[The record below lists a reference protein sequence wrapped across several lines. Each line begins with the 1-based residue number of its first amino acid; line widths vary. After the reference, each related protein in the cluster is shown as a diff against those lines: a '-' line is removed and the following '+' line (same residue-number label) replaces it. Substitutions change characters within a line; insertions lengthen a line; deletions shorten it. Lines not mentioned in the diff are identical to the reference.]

1 VSGSSPAVTAGSV
14 SLANGSKF
22 SERCSEVPA
31 PSLPPSPDLE
41 DAPVSCQN
49 HTRVQVSGLSSP
61 VRSLHDRYLPAV
73 ATGLVSEV
81 RVSSPLSPV
90 ICQDRT
96 IVQMSVPGSAF
107 SSVCPPVLSETPVC
121 GHELQI
127 MPGCALGR
135 LWEPP
140 VRVPPIPGTSAI
152 PPFIQAN
159 SSFFSGGSVRSGMD
173 SASGFT
179 SFEGGEPLCV
189 LRSENFG
196 EEEGQCSELVMSHDG
211 EEEGQLAV
219 EPLNVQYPYTVN
231 ESEFPDWVVKVAE
244 RIHSKVGVTYVG
256 QKWEFMGLLTFL
268 EKEHF
273 KELEAQSLSANRKNR
288 EVKNLECSIN
298 YDNRGDGQS
307 SHGKRKGRGSK
318 VVS

>member
-1 VSGSSPAVTAGSV
+1 
-14 SLANGSKF
+14 
-22 SERCSEVPA
+22 
-31 PSLPPSPDLE
+31 
-41 DAPVSCQN
+41 
-49 HTRVQVSGLSSP
+49 
-61 VRSLHDRYLPAV
+61 
-73 ATGLVSEV
+73 
-81 RVSSPLSPV
+81 
-90 ICQDRT
+90 
-96 IVQMSVPGSAF
+96 VQMSVPGSAF
-107 SSVCPPVLSETPVC
+107 SSVCPPVLSENPVC

-127 MPGCALGR
+127 IPGCALGR

-179 SFEGGEPLCV
+179 SFKGGEPLCV

-231 ESEFPDWVVKVAE
+231 ESEFPDWVVKGCN
-244 RIHSKVGVTYVG
+244 SGVLRYIV
-256 QKWEFMGLLTFL
+256 
-268 EKEHF
+268 H
-273 KELEAQSLSANRKNR
+273 
-288 EVKNLECSIN
+288 
-298 YDNRGDGQS
+298 
-307 SHGKRKGRGSK
+307 
-318 VVS
+318 